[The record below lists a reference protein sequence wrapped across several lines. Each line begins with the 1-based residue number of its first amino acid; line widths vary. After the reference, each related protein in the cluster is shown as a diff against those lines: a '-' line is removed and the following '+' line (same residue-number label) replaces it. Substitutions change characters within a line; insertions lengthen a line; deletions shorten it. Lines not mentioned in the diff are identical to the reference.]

1 MNYRVAA
8 DIAAPACFIRLHH
21 QKACNT

>member
-21 QKACNT
+21 QKACST

>member
-1 MNYRVAA
+1 MNSLVAA

-21 QKACNT
+21 QKACST